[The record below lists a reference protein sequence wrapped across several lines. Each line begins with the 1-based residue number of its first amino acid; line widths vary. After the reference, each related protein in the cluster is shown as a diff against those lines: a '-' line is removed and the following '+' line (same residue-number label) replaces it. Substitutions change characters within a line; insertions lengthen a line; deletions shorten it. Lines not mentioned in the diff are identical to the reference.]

1 MSINNLPEEEQ
12 SINPAENQDASNLMD
27 SIKDQA
33 ESLQAQAGEKL
44 EEFKEQAEEKLEEF
58 KEQAEEKLEEL
69 KDVAG
74 NLWNKVT
81 NMFDGKEEEK
91 KD

>member
-1 MSINNLPEEEQ
+1 MSINNLPEEELP
-12 SINPAENQDASNLMD
+12 INAPENQEASNLVD

-44 EEFKEQAEEKLEEF
+44 EEFKEQAEEKLEE
-58 KEQAEEKLEEL
+58 L

-81 NMFDGKEEEK
+81 DMFDGKEEEK

>member
-1 MSINNLPEEEQ
+1 MSITNLPEEAQNAHEAEQ
-12 SINPAENQDASNLMD
+12 AETNHLMD
-27 SIKDQA
+27 SLKDQA
-33 ESLQAQAGEKL
+33 ENLQS
-44 EEFKEQAEEKLEEF
+44 QAEAKLEEF

-81 NMFDGKEEEK
+81 SIFEGKEEEK

>member
-12 SINPAENQDASNLMD
+12 TINPAENQEGSNLVD

-33 ESLQAQAGEKL
+33 ESLQAQAEEKL
-44 EEFKEQAEEKLEEF
+44 GEFKEQAEEKI
-58 KEQAEEKLEEL
+58 EEL

>member
-1 MSINNLPEEEQ
+1 MSITNLPEEAQNAHEAEQ
-12 SINPAENQDASNLMD
+12 AETNHLMD
-27 SIKDQA
+27 SLKDQA
-33 ESLQAQAGEKL
+33 ENLQSQAEAKL

-81 NMFDGKEEEK
+81 SIFEGKEEEK

>member
-1 MSINNLPEEEQ
+1 MSINNLQEEEQ
-12 SINPAENQDASNLMD
+12 TINPAENQEGSNLMD

-44 EEFKEQAEEKLEEF
+44 EEFKEQAEEKLEE
-58 KEQAEEKLEEL
+58 L

-81 NMFDGKEEEK
+81 DMFEGKEEEK